1 MHMSKG
7 EDTRH
12 AVLDQATRTASQVG
26 LRGVTIGTLAEQ
38 TQMSKSGLF
47 AHFGSKESLQ
57 LATMRHARQRFI
69 DLVLR
74 PALALP
80 RGEPRVRALVD
91 GWLRWDDVMPGGCL
105 FVAAG
110 VEFDDS
116 PGPQRDEVARIQREF
131 SETIARIFRS
141 GITAGHFREDADPEQ
156 FAFVAKGL
164 LLSYHHHRRL
174 LGDPSAEQRTRRAF
188 DALLDAARPPP
199 GPSTG
204 PHPSPSGHRPDLD
217 DLLNRPDPDDLL
229 TRPDPDDLS

>member
-1 MHMSKG
+1 MSKG
-7 EDTRH
+7 EETRL

-26 LRGVTIGTLAEQ
+26 LSGVTIGTLAEQ

-57 LATMRHARQRFI
+57 LETMRHARQRFI
-69 DLVLR
+69 DIVLR
-74 PALALP
+74 PALAGP
-80 RGEPRVRALVD
+80 RGEPRVRALVE
-91 GWLRWDDVMPGGCL
+91 GWLRWDDIMPGGCL

-131 SETIARIFRS
+131 SDTIARVFRS
-141 GITAGHFREDADPEQ
+141 GITAGHFREDADPDH

-174 LGDPSAEQRTRRAF
+174 LGDPTAEQRTRRAF
-188 DALLDAARPPP
+188 DDLLDAVRTEP
-199 GPSTG
+199 GPTANDSA
-204 PHPSPSGHRPDLD
+204 
-217 DLLNRPDPDDLL
+217 
-229 TRPDPDDLS
+229 